1 MSKKMDKIVNLFLT
15 DSYSKF
21 NVREVARL
29 TRLSPSTA
37 SKYLNRLV
45 EEGILKRGV
54 ERNYILYSADAESK
68 HFRDLK
74 IYHNIK
80 RIRLSGVIDFIE
92 KELNYPE
99 AILLFGSFV
108 KGENRKESD
117 VDLFILSESEQTL
130 KLEQFEKKLGAKI
143 QIFLYTRKDVEK
155 MKKSNRE
162 LLNNIIN
169 GITLGGFFEV
179 FK

>member
-1 MSKKMDKIVNLFLT
+1 MSKKLDKILNLFLT
-15 DSYSKF
+15 GSYSKF

-29 TRLSPSTA
+29 TKLSPSTA

-45 EEGILKRGV
+45 EKDILKKV
-54 ERNYILYSADAESK
+54 AERNYILYSADTESEQ
-68 HFRDLK
+68 FRDLK

-92 KELNYPE
+92 KEFNYPE
-99 AILLFGSFV
+99 AILLFGSFA

-117 VDLFILSESEQTL
+117 VDLFILSESEQR
-130 KLEQFEKKLGAKI
+130 LELEPFEKKLEAKI
-143 QIFLYTRKDVEK
+143 QILLYTRRDVEK
-155 MKKSNRE
+155 MKKSNKE

-169 GITLGGFFEV
+169 GITLSGFFEV